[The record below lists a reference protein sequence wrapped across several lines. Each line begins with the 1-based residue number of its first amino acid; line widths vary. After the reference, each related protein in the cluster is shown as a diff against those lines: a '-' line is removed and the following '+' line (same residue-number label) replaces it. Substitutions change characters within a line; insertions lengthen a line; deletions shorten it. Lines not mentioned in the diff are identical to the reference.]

1 MEYNKFKISLL
12 EELRDFYGKDAMVYI
27 LRGLRDSV
35 ADEEGV
41 CIQFTGD
48 SNMPVIPLGD
58 LYKGYMEGSM
68 DMDDCVGRIIDGR
81 EKM

>member
-35 ADEEGV
+35 ADGEGV

-58 LYKGYMEGSM
+58 LYKSYTEGSM
-68 DMDDCVGRIIDGR
+68 DMDGCVGKIIDGR